1 MNIKKL
7 KTVFTGLVILAIV
20 TSCKKDHSTPSVT
33 EKRVSKLMDGSTAAF
48 AFTYNADGRL
58 TTSYQEVQKYKAIF
72 DYSNQSF
79 AIKWY
84 SNDILETEAKN
95 AVIKNDRLQ
104 SLFYQEYN
112 NGSPSYN
119 YTFHFAYNSDGT
131 LAKYHDDDEDDVYVF
146 EYSGGNFS
154 KVTHSDNGSIKDIDT
169 YEYYTDKPNKFNIP
183 IQEFFT
189 EFPVLAKNLLGKQ
202 NANLMKKKTR
212 VAGAYTYTWAFTYQL
227 DADGYVT
234 QYTRVYQKNSETPV
248 TTTINV
254 VY

>member
-1 MNIKKL
+1 MSIKNL
-7 KTVFTGLVILAIV
+7 KTVITGLVMLSIV

-33 EKRVSKLMDGSTAAF
+33 EKRVSKLMDGSTTVF

-58 TTSYQEVQKYKAIF
+58 NTSYQEVQKYKAIF

-119 YTFHFAYNSDGT
+119 YTFHFAYNSDST
-131 LAKYHDDDEDDVYVF
+131 LAKYYYDDNVYVF

-154 KVTHSDNGSIKDIDT
+154 KVTHSDNGSIKDINT
-169 YEYYTDKPNKFNIP
+169 YEFYTNKPNKFNMP

-212 VAGAYTYTWAFTYQL
+212 VAGANTYTLTFTYQL

-234 QYTRVYQKNSETPV
+234 QYTQVYQKNSEAPV
-248 TTTINV
+248 TTTIDV